1 MANPSQYVV
10 DPNTGETL
18 VVAEGE
24 TDAGKVATYLERAQK
39 QGFRPATQ
47 EQIAQYDKERAAYR
61 QVAESPVTERVK
73 TAASALGRGAAFL
86 LDVPALAATV
96 PEALAG
102 AAEKIGTTIR
112 PDLAEA
118 YRRQT
123 QAVAEQFAPA
133 KKLYR
138 EITPTALEQSV
149 LGVSPEVQRAREE
162 TYPGMAMA
170 GTIASFIGPQ
180 VIEKVGEKVLVKGAE
195 KAAAKVLAAKAAESV
210 ADKALTD
217 AAETSVGVAAARSQ
231 AQLAK
236 EASTAAS
243 LAKDR
248 AIAAVDEALTEDARY
263 AAHESAYQSLVQ
275 SSSLE
280 QAAAKADVAA
290 TDAEIRAANLRAQA
304 LQDAA
309 NATESATVDP
319 AIREAA
325 AAAQKAQLATQKA
338 IAEQIAVKN
347 SPAAKALRFA
357 EKYGVSTQGI
367 SRAIAAPVEQAI
379 EKGVTTALR
388 PGVAVGEALARP
400 VAESLAESSTKALVD
415 AAPAIQ
421 RLPKVTQEIVA
432 KAAAQGAG
440 SVIDMGLF
448 QLGQGVHEDILG
460 NHDLTAER
468 VWAHMS
474 EGALTNAVLGA
485 GLSVVPS
492 VLRGALSGT
501 GTAVKATRDVL
512 VSKYPQL
519 LERLG
524 GTAAE
529 AEMLLANREALRTGK
544 VSVADLIEA
553 DLAKREPLPVAPERP
568 IKPLKALTAQEAEDL
583 ARDFVPALQQERGA
597 ADKLLDEMKKT
608 VLPGQAAKAIEA
620 EYAARALP
628 AQQAYLE
635 SIGGVAKTPEQ
646 IAELNAI
653 AEGTLAP
660 ARQVARDLSGAIA
673 EAQLEKLS
681 QASIAIP
688 QTTFKKMLEVGQELV
703 RLSETAGSASEI
715 QRGLARLKDEIWQL
729 RPKAS
734 AKALA
739 SLPNADRTAV
749 SVINDVWGQLKAA
762 SESPQLWGEIA
773 PKVERWNDAAK
784 QFYARRQNWLK
795 TAGREIT
802 LPGGKKFIEYDRKKV
817 KSLLGKM
824 HLMDT
829 EDAWQSYLDYR
840 KSIRDLQEASEAIAE
855 GYAKNY
861 GSESLSKALA
871 DADSTYVR
879 ATENSVK
886 RSNVAAEL
894 EAYPARMAEFEK
906 QDAAFNELLNAR
918 KAMVQQRATVLGDL
932 GKSGA
937 LVDHL
942 ETAGVVGTIGTSLMH
957 LSSPYLAAASLA
969 LKSGRIVANPVKTM
983 KTLAWLEKGGQIT
996 DKALRSSAEIA
1007 TGVAKGAVALSKPIR
1022 ASMNMKQERE
1032 LYEHRMA
1039 KLVPLMTDPETL
1051 TADADST
1058 ISEIKNDAPKIAA
1071 QAKDAKVRAAATMI
1085 AAMPQPP
1092 PSTSVYGRMNWKA
1105 TDAQVRDFNR
1115 AWDTVSHPT
1124 GTLARVADGT
1134 VTKPEIDIV
1143 KTVYPALTEHYKD
1156 LLLEN
1161 LRKNPNVSA
1170 ARRQMLR
1177 QFFGIDVDGAIQH
1190 GVAAQGVYQQQY
1202 QPQQQRGQQMPVS
1215 RAQGLGTA
1223 GRAGAETEAWRQ
1235 AQDRGLVARIRGQ
1248 GRR

>member
-1 MANPSQYVV
+1 MADPTQYLVHPDTGAVGVV
-10 DPNTGETL
+10 PADQIEK
-18 VVAEGE
+18 A
-24 TDAGKVATYLERAQK
+24 RAR
-39 QGFRPATQ
+39 GFRPADAD
-47 EQIAQYDKERAAYR
+47 EIAKYDREAAAYR
-61 QVAESPVTERVK
+61 QVEESPVTERVK

-162 TYPGMAMA
+162 VYPGAA
-170 GTIASFIGPQ
+170 LTGTIASFIGPQ
-180 VIEKVGEKVLVKGAE
+180 ALVKGAE
-195 KAAAKVLAAKAAESV
+195 KVGVKGLEKAAQKVAASKAAESV
-210 ADKALTD
+210 AQKALTD
-217 AAETSVGVAAARSQ
+217 AAETSAGVAAARAE
-231 AQLAK
+231 AQLAGEVSVIAK
-236 EASTAAS
+236 NARANALVEYEQAVARGQEPEIWASMSKAARATSEAAEARDAVELAAS
-243 LAKDR
+243 
-248 AIAAVDEALTEDARY
+248 AAE
-263 AAHESAYQSLVQ
+263 
-275 SSSLE
+275 
-280 QAAAKADVAA
+280 
-290 TDAEIRAANLRAQA
+290 RAQA
-304 LQDAA
+304 RAASIRATALQNAA
-309 NATESATVDP
+309 SATESAAIDP
-319 AIREAA
+319 VVQEAA
-325 AAAQKAQLATQKA
+325 SAAQKAQVAAQKA
-338 IAEQIAVKN
+338 VAEQLALKN
-347 SPAAKALRFA
+347 SPAAKALRLA
-357 EKYGVSTQGI
+357 EKYGVADVTTAGLA
-367 SRAIAAPVEQAI
+367 RKAAAPVEKVVERGAGLVL
-379 EKGVTTALR
+379 K
-388 PGVAVGEALARP
+388 PGVAVGERLAAP
-400 VAESLAESSTKALVD
+400 VAEAFADTGIKALVD
-415 AAPAIQ
+415 AAPAIRQ
-421 RLPKVTQEIVA
+421 LPRVTQEIVA

-568 IKPLKALTAQEAEDL
+568 IKPLKALTVQEAEDL

-597 ADKLLDEMKKT
+597 ADRLLDEMKKT

-840 KSIRDLQEASEAIAE
+840 KSIRDLQEASEAVAE
-855 GYAKNY
+855 GYAKNF

-1007 TGVAKGAVALSKPIR
+1007 TGVTKGAVALSKPIR

-1032 LYEHRMA
+1032 LYEQRMA
-1039 KLVPLMTDPETL
+1039 QLVPLVTDPETL

-1092 PSTSVYGRMNWKA
+1092 PNTSVYGRMNWRA

-1177 QFFGIDVDGAIQH
+1177 QFFGIDVDGAIQR
-1190 GVAAQGVYQQQY
+1190 GVSAQGVYQQQY